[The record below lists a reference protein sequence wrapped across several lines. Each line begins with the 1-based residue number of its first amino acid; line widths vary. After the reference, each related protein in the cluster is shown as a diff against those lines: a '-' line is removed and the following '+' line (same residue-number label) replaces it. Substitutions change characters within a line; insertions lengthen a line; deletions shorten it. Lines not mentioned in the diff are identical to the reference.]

1 MTLSPH
7 QQQAADPILTN
18 QDTETHVK
26 ISCIVACTINGGI
39 GLNNSMP
46 WDYPEDLKHF
56 KKVTDGKAV
65 VMGLNTYNSLP
76 IQLPNRLSIV
86 VTSHEMADKD
96 QLMFT
101 TSILEAIEL
110 ARQAGK
116 KEVVFIG
123 GKRIYEESLSLC
135 DTVYFTLIEGLY
147 KTDTRLSEEFL
158 DNLRDPF
165 IWTQTRILPEHC
177 NHNHHFYRY
186 DRNQLPLF

>member
-1 MTLSPH
+1 M
-7 QQQAADPILTN
+7 
-18 QDTETHVK
+18 K
-26 ISCIVACTINGGI
+26 ISCIVASTLHGGI
-39 GLNNSMP
+39 GLNNSLP
-46 WDYPEDLKHF
+46 WSYPEDLKHF
-56 KKVTDGKAV
+56 KRVTDGKAV

-76 IQLPNRLSIV
+76 KQLPNRLSIV
-86 VTSHEMADKD
+86 VTSQEMADKD

-116 KEVVFIG
+116 EEVVFIG
-123 GKRIYEESLSLC
+123 GKQIYEESLSLC

-147 KTDTRLSEEFL
+147 KTDTQLSEEFL

-177 NHNHHFYRY
+177 NHNHYFYRY
-186 DRNQLPLF
+186 DRNQLRLF